1 MRKFRLGIL
10 LPLIAI
16 VLLLGSCRPYQEEI
30 YVEVEPN
37 ETAFVIPME
46 QGTND
51 QAAFE
56 SEEFLKQKK
65 IAAKRIYIPTQWHQ
79 TGRAYFSGEYIPT
92 VRVIKVKR
100 APVTREWTD
109 DGGGGTSSKKEDIE
123 VESRE
128 SIAFGVKITATA
140 SIPEKWAA
148 RFLYNYN
155 GRTLE
160 EVMDYDV
167 RGRVQNVLTNE
178 FGSRL
183 LEKCQEDR
191 AVVFDT
197 MRENVM
203 RYFATMGV
211 QIMNIGAAG
220 DFEYLDEAIQ
230 IAINE
235 KYSSKMKV
243 EAAQNEVD
251 AANKFAKAKAAIVAQ
266 KELDAGINFIN
277 ACATA
282 MEKGKFPVPN
292 ILMIGKDMTLMDV
305 YGATKLK

>member
-1 MRKFRLGIL
+1 MLT
-10 LPLIAI
+10 LIALVMI
-16 VLLLGSCRPYQEEI
+16 LGSCRQYQEKI

-46 QGTND
+46 QNTD
-51 QAAFE
+51 KQATFG
-56 SEEFLKQKK
+56 SETFLEKK
-65 IAAKRIYIPTQWHQ
+65 KVATKRIYTPTKWHQ
-79 TGRAYFSGEYIPT
+79 TGRMWFTGDYIAT

-100 APVTREWTD
+100 APVTREWTN
-109 DGGGGTSSKKEDIE
+109 DGSGTSTNKKEDIE

-140 SIPEKWAA
+140 SIPEEWAS

-160 EVMDYDV
+160 QVMDYDV
-167 RGRVQNVLTNE
+167 RGRVQNVLTSE
-178 FGSRL
+178 FGARL
-183 LEKCQEDR
+183 LENCQADR
-191 AVVFDT
+191 AIVFDS
-197 MRENVM
+197 MRTNVIE
-203 RYFATMGV
+203 YFETMGV
-211 QIMNIGAAG
+211 RIMNIGAAG

-235 KYSSKMKV
+235 KYSSKMKI

-251 AANKFAKAKAAIVAQ
+251 AANLFVKARTAIVAQ

-277 ACATA
+277 SCATA
-282 MEKGKFPVPN
+282 MVNGKFPVPST
-292 ILMIGKDMTLMDV
+292 LVIGDTKMTLMDV
-305 YGATKLK
+305 YGVTKLNTK